1 VADLP
6 RPHDTTGAG
15 DDRPSPPRMP
25 RWVKVSG
32 IVVAVLVILVVLMML
47 LAGGGHGPGRH
58 MPGIQSPPIGASAEL
73 TLSGGGTGSHPPSE
87 VSRR

>member
-1 VADLP
+1 MADPP
-6 RPHDTTGAG
+6 RPHDTTAGGA
-15 DDRPSPPRMP
+15 DRASPPGMP

-47 LAGGGHGPGRH
+47 LAGGSHGPGRH
-58 MPGIQSPPIGASAEL
+58 IPGVQSPAGASAVL
-73 TLSGGGTGSHPPSE
+73 TLSGDGTGGHAPSQ